1 MISLLS
7 YFIAE
12 LEEGH
17 MNLEQK
23 ALGFLQ
29 AADYSATKHCC
40 SQDLISSFLSKI
52 SSIASAYQFPK
63 LTAVLLQDTARHIAD
78 VLKKQ
83 VDVQIAEQFKRS

>member
-1 MISLLS
+1 VISLSS

-17 MNLEQK
+17 TNLEQK

-40 SQDLISSFLSKI
+40 S
-52 SSIASAYQFPK
+52 
-63 LTAVLLQDTARHIAD
+63 
-78 VLKKQ
+78 
-83 VDVQIAEQFKRS
+83 